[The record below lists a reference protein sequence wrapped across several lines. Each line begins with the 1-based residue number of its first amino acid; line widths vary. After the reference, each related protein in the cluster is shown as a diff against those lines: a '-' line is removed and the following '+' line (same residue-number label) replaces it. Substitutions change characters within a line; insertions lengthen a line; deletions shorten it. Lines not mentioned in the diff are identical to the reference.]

1 MMGIDELTAGGGNSV
16 KGPEIYSTS
25 AEAVYR
31 QLLHLIFS
39 KQLKPGQRLP
49 EVLLAEQLNVSRT
62 PVREALRR
70 LANEGLVTLMPNV
83 GARVVTPTR
92 QEMLDTYEVRNVLE
106 CLAVRRAAGRIT
118 AVQLA
123 RLEEKIE
130 EEAAV
135 FAERDLEA
143 YIEINNA
150 FHRIIAE
157 ASGNL
162 PLADTIENYLART
175 FVYMVFFESY
185 FDFDTNPS
193 LEEHRAILKA
203 LRARDA
209 DQAVLLM
216 DRHILQA
223 TEDLCRKDLEAPET
237 DIP

>member
-1 MMGIDELTAGGGNSV
+1 MRD
-16 KGPEIYSTS
+16 PEIYSTS

-31 QLLHLIFS
+31 KLLHMIFS
-39 KQLKPGQRLP
+39 KQLRPGQRLP
-49 EVLLAEQLNVSRT
+49 EVLLAEQLEVSRT

-70 LANEGLVTLMPNV
+70 LANEGLVVLMPNV
-83 GARVVTPTR
+83 GASVVTPTR

-106 CLAVRRAAGRIT
+106 CLAIRKAAGRIT

-130 EEAAV
+130 EETEV
-135 FAERDLEA
+135 FAQRDLEA

-162 PLADTIENYLART
+162 VLADSIENYLART
-175 FVYMVFFESY
+175 FVYMVFFERF

-193 LEEHRAILKA
+193 LEEHRAILAA
-203 LRARDA
+203 LRARDEEETVRLMNHHIG
-209 DQAVLLM
+209 QA
-216 DRHILQA
+216 A
-223 TEDLCRKDLEAPET
+223 EDLERKDLEPLDAENG
-237 DIP
+237 

>member
-1 MMGIDELTAGGGNSV
+1 M
-16 KGPEIYSTS
+16 
-25 AEAVYR
+25 
-31 QLLHLIFS
+31 IFS

-49 EVLLAEQLNVSRT
+49 EVLLAEQLEVSRT

-70 LANEGLVTLMPNV
+70 LANEGLVVLMPNV
-83 GARVVTPTR
+83 GASVVTPTR

-106 CLAVRRAAGRIT
+106 CLAIRKAAGRIT

-130 EEAAV
+130 EETEV
-135 FAERDLEA
+135 FAQRDLEA

-162 PLADTIENYLART
+162 VLADSIENYLART
-175 FVYMVFFESY
+175 FVYMVFFERF

-193 LEEHRAILKA
+193 LEEHRAILAA
-203 LRARDA
+203 LRARDEEETVRLMNHHIG
-209 DQAVLLM
+209 QA
-216 DRHILQA
+216 A
-223 TEDLCRKDLEAPET
+223 EDLERKDLEPLDAENG
-237 DIP
+237 

>member
-1 MMGIDELTAGGGNSV
+1 MKDPEL
-16 KGPEIYSTS
+16 YSTS

-31 QLLHLIFS
+31 KLLHMIFS
-39 KQLKPGQRLP
+39 RQLKPGQRLP
-49 EVLLAEQLNVSRT
+49 EILIAEQLEVSRT

-70 LANEGLVTLMPNV
+70 LANEGLVVLIPNV
-83 GARVVTPTR
+83 GARIAMPTR

-106 CLAVRRAAGRIT
+106 CLAIRRASERIT

-130 EEAAV
+130 EETEV
-135 FAERDLEA
+135 FSLRDLEA

-162 PLADTIENYLART
+162 VLADSIENYLART
-175 FVYMVFFESY
+175 FVYMVFFERF

-193 LEEHRAILKA
+193 LEEHRAILAA
-203 LRARDA
+203 LRARDEEETVRLMNHHIG
-209 DQAVLLM
+209 QA
-216 DRHILQA
+216 A
-223 TEDLCRKDLEAPET
+223 EDLERKDLEPLDAENG
-237 DIP
+237 

>member
-1 MMGIDELTAGGGNSV
+1 M
-16 KGPEIYSTS
+16 
-25 AEAVYR
+25 
-31 QLLHLIFS
+31 IFS

-49 EVLLAEQLNVSRT
+49 EVLLAEQLEVSRT

-70 LANEGLVTLMPNV
+70 LANEGLVVLMPNV
-83 GARVVTPTR
+83 GASVVTPTR

-106 CLAVRRAAGRIT
+106 CLAIRKAAGRIT

-130 EEAAV
+130 EETEV
-135 FAERDLEA
+135 FAQRDLEA

-162 PLADTIENYLART
+162 VLADSIENYLART
-175 FVYMVFFESY
+175 FVYMVFFERF

-193 LEEHRAILKA
+193 LEEHRAILAA
-203 LRARDA
+203 LRARDEEETVRLMNHHIG
-209 DQAVLLM
+209 QA
-216 DRHILQA
+216 A
-223 TEDLCRKDLEAPET
+223 EDLERKDLEPLDAEKG
-237 DIP
+237 

>member
-1 MMGIDELTAGGGNSV
+1 MRD
-16 KGPEIYSTS
+16 PEIYSTS

-31 QLLHLIFS
+31 KLLHMIFS

-49 EVLLAEQLNVSRT
+49 EVLLAEQLEVSRT

-70 LANEGLVTLMPNV
+70 LANEGLVVLMPNV
-83 GARVVTPTR
+83 GASVVTPTR
-92 QEMLDTYEVRNVLE
+92 QEMLDTYEVRKVLE
-106 CLAVRRAAGRIT
+106 CLAIRKAAGRIT

-130 EEAAV
+130 EETEV
-135 FAERDLEA
+135 FAQRDLEA

-162 PLADTIENYLART
+162 VLADSIENYLART
-175 FVYMVFFESY
+175 FVYMVFFERF

-193 LEEHRAILKA
+193 LEEHRAILAA
-203 LRARDA
+203 LRARDEEETVRLMNHHIG
-209 DQAVLLM
+209 QA
-216 DRHILQA
+216 A
-223 TEDLCRKDLEAPET
+223 EDLERKDLEPLDAENG
-237 DIP
+237 

>member
-1 MMGIDELTAGGGNSV
+1 MKD
-16 KGPEIYSTS
+16 PEIYSTS

-31 QLLHLIFS
+31 KLLHMIFS
-39 KQLKPGQRLP
+39 KQLRSGQRLP
-49 EVLLAEQLNVSRT
+49 EVLLAEQLEVSRT

-70 LANEGLVTLMPNV
+70 LANEGLVVLMPNV
-83 GARVVTPTR
+83 GASVVTPTR

-106 CLAVRRAAGRIT
+106 CLAVRKAAGRIT

-130 EEAAV
+130 EETEI
-135 FAERDLEA
+135 FALRDLEA

-162 PLADTIENYLART
+162 VLADSIENYLART
-175 FVYMVFFESY
+175 FVYMVFFERF

-193 LEEHRAILKA
+193 LEEHRAILAA
-203 LRARDA
+203 LRAHDEEETVRLMNNHIG
-209 DQAVLLM
+209 QA
-216 DRHILQA
+216 A
-223 TEDLCRKDLEAPET
+223 EDLERKDLEPT
-237 DIP
+237 DAENG

>member
-1 MMGIDELTAGGGNSV
+1 MRD
-16 KGPEIYSTS
+16 PEIYSTS

-31 QLLHLIFS
+31 KLLHMIFS

-49 EVLLAEQLNVSRT
+49 EVLLAEQLEVSRT

-70 LANEGLVTLMPNV
+70 LANEGLVVLMPNV
-83 GARVVTPTR
+83 GASVVTPTR

-106 CLAVRRAAGRIT
+106 CLAIRKAAGRIT

-130 EEAAV
+130 EEAEV
-135 FAERDLEA
+135 FALRDLEA

-162 PLADTIENYLART
+162 ALADSIENYLART
-175 FVYMVFFESY
+175 FVYMVFFESF

-193 LEEHRAILKA
+193 LEEHRALLAA
-203 LRARDA
+203 LRSRDA
-209 DQAVLLM
+209 DEAVRLM
-216 DRHILQA
+216 DHHIGQA
-223 TEDLCRKDLEAPET
+223 AEDLDRKDLEPLDAEKG
-237 DIP
+237 

>member
-1 MMGIDELTAGGGNSV
+1 MKD
-16 KGPEIYSTS
+16 PEIYSTS

-31 QLLHLIFS
+31 KLLHMIFS
-39 KQLKPGQRLP
+39 KQLRPGQRLP
-49 EVLLAEQLNVSRT
+49 EVLLAEQLEVSRT

-70 LANEGLVTLMPNV
+70 LANEGLVVLMPNV
-83 GARVVTPTR
+83 GASVVTPTR

-106 CLAVRRAAGRIT
+106 CLAVRKAAGRIG

-130 EEAAV
+130 EETEI
-135 FAERDLEA
+135 FALRDLEA

-162 PLADTIENYLART
+162 VLADSIENYLART
-175 FVYMVFFESY
+175 FVYMVFFERF

-193 LEEHRAILKA
+193 LEEHRAILAA
-203 LRARDA
+203 LRAHDEEEAVRLMNLHIG
-209 DQAVLLM
+209 QA
-216 DRHILQA
+216 A
-223 TEDLCRKDLEAPET
+223 EDLERKDLEPLDAENG
-237 DIP
+237 

>member
-1 MMGIDELTAGGGNSV
+1 MRD
-16 KGPEIYSTS
+16 PEIYSTS

-31 QLLHLIFS
+31 KLLHLIFS
-39 KQLKPGQRLP
+39 KQLRPGQRLP
-49 EVLLAEQLNVSRT
+49 EVLLAEQLEVSRT

-70 LANEGLVTLMPNV
+70 LANEGLVVLMPNV
-83 GARVVTPTR
+83 GASIVTPTR

-106 CLAVRRAAGRIT
+106 CLAIRKAAGRIT

-130 EEAAV
+130 EEAEV
-135 FAERDLEA
+135 FALRDLEA

-162 PLADTIENYLART
+162 ALADSIENYLART
-175 FVYMVFFESY
+175 FVYMVFFESF

-193 LEEHRAILKA
+193 LEEHRALLAA
-203 LRARDA
+203 LRSRDA
-209 DQAVLLM
+209 DEAVRLM
-216 DRHILQA
+216 DHHIGQA
-223 TEDLCRKDLEAPET
+223 AEDLDRKDLEPLDAEKG
-237 DIP
+237 

>member
-1 MMGIDELTAGGGNSV
+1 VRD
-16 KGPEIYSTS
+16 PEIYSTS

-31 QLLHLIFS
+31 KLLHMIFS

-49 EVLLAEQLNVSRT
+49 EVLLAEQLEVSRT

-70 LANEGLVTLMPNV
+70 LANEGLVVLMPNV
-83 GARVVTPTR
+83 GASVVTPTR

-106 CLAVRRAAGRIT
+106 CLAIRKAAGRIT

-130 EEAAV
+130 EETEV
-135 FAERDLEA
+135 FAQRDLEA

-162 PLADTIENYLART
+162 VLADTIENYLART
-175 FVYMVFFESY
+175 FVYMVFFESF

-193 LEEHRAILKA
+193 LEEHRAILAA
-203 LRARDA
+203 LRARDEEETMRLMNLHIG
-209 DQAVLLM
+209 QA
-216 DRHILQA
+216 A
-223 TEDLCRKDLEAPET
+223 EDLERKDLEPLDAENG
-237 DIP
+237 

>member
-1 MMGIDELTAGGGNSV
+1 VKDPEL
-16 KGPEIYSTS
+16 YSTS

-31 QLLHLIFS
+31 KLLHMIFS
-39 KQLKPGQRLP
+39 RQLKPGQRLP
-49 EVLLAEQLNVSRT
+49 EILIAEQLEVSRT

-70 LANEGLVTLMPNV
+70 LANEGLVVLIPNV
-83 GARVVTPTR
+83 GARIAMPTR

-106 CLAVRRAAGRIT
+106 CLAIRRASERIT

-130 EEAAV
+130 EETEV
-135 FAERDLEA
+135 FSLRDLEA

-162 PLADTIENYLART
+162 ALADTIENYLART
-175 FVYMVFFESY
+175 FVYMVFFESF

-193 LEEHRAILKA
+193 LEEHRAILEA

-209 DQAVLLM
+209 ESAVRLM

-223 TEDLCRKDLEAPET
+223 TEDLSRRNLEPPDT
-237 DIP
+237 DN

>member
-1 MMGIDELTAGGGNSV
+1 M
-16 KGPEIYSTS
+16 
-25 AEAVYR
+25 
-31 QLLHLIFS
+31 IFS
-39 KQLKPGQRLP
+39 RQLKPGQRLP
-49 EVLLAEQLNVSRT
+49 EILIAEQLEVSRT

-70 LANEGLVTLMPNV
+70 LANEGLVVLIPNV
-83 GARVVTPTR
+83 GARIAMPTR

-106 CLAVRRAAGRIT
+106 CLAIRRASERIT

-130 EEAAV
+130 EETEV
-135 FAERDLEA
+135 FSLRDLEA

-162 PLADTIENYLART
+162 ALADTIENYLART
-175 FVYMVFFESY
+175 FVYMVFFESF

-193 LEEHRAILKA
+193 LEEHRAILEA

-209 DQAVLLM
+209 ESAVRLM

-223 TEDLCRKDLEAPET
+223 TEDLSRRNLEPPDT
-237 DIP
+237 DN

>member
-1 MMGIDELTAGGGNSV
+1 VRD
-16 KGPEIYSTS
+16 PEIYSTS

-31 QLLHLIFS
+31 KLLHMIFS

-49 EVLLAEQLNVSRT
+49 EVLLAEQLEVSRT

-70 LANEGLVTLMPNV
+70 LANEGLVVLMPNV
-83 GARVVTPTR
+83 GASVVTPTR

-106 CLAVRRAAGRIT
+106 CLAIRKAAGRIT

-130 EEAAV
+130 EEAEV
-135 FAERDLEA
+135 FALRDLEA

-162 PLADTIENYLART
+162 ALADSIENYLART
-175 FVYMVFFESY
+175 FVYMVFFESF

-193 LEEHRAILKA
+193 LEEHRAILAA
-203 LRARDA
+203 LRARDEEEA
-209 DQAVLLM
+209 VRLMNHHIGQA
-216 DRHILQA
+216 A
-223 TEDLCRKDLEAPET
+223 EDLDPKDLEPLDAEKG
-237 DIP
+237 

>member
-1 MMGIDELTAGGGNSV
+1 MKDPEL
-16 KGPEIYSTS
+16 YSTS

-31 QLLHLIFS
+31 KLLHMIFS
-39 KQLKPGQRLP
+39 RQLKPGQRLP
-49 EVLLAEQLNVSRT
+49 EILIAEQLEVSRT

-70 LANEGLVTLMPNV
+70 LANEGLVVLIPNV
-83 GARVVTPTR
+83 GARIAMPTR

-106 CLAVRRAAGRIT
+106 CLAIRRASERIT

-130 EEAAV
+130 EETEV
-135 FAERDLEA
+135 FSLRDLEA

-162 PLADTIENYLART
+162 ALADTIENYLART
-175 FVYMVFFESY
+175 FVYMVFFESF

-193 LEEHRAILKA
+193 LEEHRAILEA

-209 DQAVLLM
+209 ESAVRLM

-223 TEDLCRKDLEAPET
+223 TEDLSRRNLEPPDT
-237 DIP
+237 DN